1 MRSFAVKA
9 LSNEILCVVT
19 CAVPVKKLA
28 KAGSRDKALG
38 AAEHA
43 LLFRVCKYGN
53 NKHKKK
59 YSTTVL
65 YTHTYTHIHIH
76 NALPETSW
84 HHCSAS
90 TVVAQITAAGHAQFH
105 AALSQ
110 IIKTKVDVASL
121 KDAALHPGAKRV
133 VTSKKATA

>member
-1 MRSFAVKA
+1 MVLVSADAFLAKVAELYEQPVGASKGSVA
-9 LSNEILCVVT
+9 ISCKS
-19 CAVPVKKLA
+19 VPVKKLA
-28 KAGSRDKALG
+28 KSGSRDKAL
-38 AAEHA
+38 ADAEHA

-59 YSTTVL
+59 YSTT
-65 YTHTYTHIHIH
+65 
-76 NALPETSW
+76 
-84 HHCSAS
+84 
-90 TVVAQITAAGHAQFH
+90 ITAAGHAQFH

-133 VTSKKATA
+133 VTSKKAAA